1 MSSKHVITDVA
12 ESSSIKQH
20 AEPVSVVIAEKIKCK
35 ECSKTFVTDDELEKH
50 MNIQHGSLKMRIK
63 KYTCEDC
70 NFEAN
75 KSIDLKKHVQTTM
88 HKAADSS
95 EVCFTC
101 NQEFGSYLS
110 LMNHRKSDH
119 PSNKICR
126 YYAKGECIFDSSTC
140 WYRHIDS
147 PDMLKSQTFKCIKC
161 MNTFSSKV
169 ELDSHIKNA
178 HDKSPENDRKSLAN
192 EKCNEDLNMGFPKQ
206 VEMKPPDINQVVEIL
221 QNLVLQVKNMQ
232 KAQSNLTSI

>member
-1 MSSKHVITDVA
+1 
-12 ESSSIKQH
+12 
-20 AEPVSVVIAEKIKCK
+20 
-35 ECSKTFVTDDELEKH
+35 
-50 MNIQHGSLKMRIK
+50 
-63 KYTCEDC
+63 
-70 NFEAN
+70 
-75 KSIDLKKHVQTTM
+75 M

-192 EKCNEDLNMGFPKQ
+192 EKFNEDLNMGFPKQ
-206 VEMKPPDINQVVEIL
+206 VEMMPPDNNQVVEIL